1 MQMQEPLVS
10 IICTTYNHGPFI
22 RQCLDGFMMQKTNFT
37 FEVLIHDDASTDNTA
52 EIIREYEDKYPDII
66 KPIYQTENQYQKG
79 IKIGITYLYPRAKGK
94 YIAECEGDD
103 YWTDPLKLQKQV
115 KILETDDTYGCVY
128 TRYKTVNEYGE
139 DCEYPPSEYHQYRS
153 FTGDIFSA
161 LYYGNFPQ
169 TLTILF
175 RKELLS
181 KLPNHPIWCD
191 YTLFLKLSMQKKFFF
206 LNDIT
211 GAYRI
216 NPLGL
221 IQSGAF
227 CNYDINSVLLFYYKI
242 YLNEREYKR
251 TLIPHL
257 KIHKVFLI
265 KFCTFQNYKEYKQY
279 FIDIAKSSIF
289 LALIMP
295 FFLIK
300 NSVGVK

>member
-1 MQMQEPLVS
+1 MSDVIVS
-10 IICTTYNHGPFI
+10 VCVITYNHCNYI
-22 RQCLDGFMMQKTNFT
+22 RQCLDGILMQQTNFP
-37 FEVLIHDDASTDNTA
+37 FEIIVNDDCSTDGTA
-52 EIIREYEDKYPDII
+52 EIVKDYELKYPQLF
-66 KPIYQTENQYQKG
+66 KVTYQTENQYSKG
-79 IKIGITYLYPRAKGK
+79 VRGMFPRFCFPRTRGK
-94 YIAECEGDD
+94 YIALCEGDD

-257 KIHKVFLI
+257 KIHKAFLI
-265 KFCTFQNYKEYKQY
+265 KFCTLQNYKEYKQY

-289 LALIMP
+289 VALIMP
-295 FFLIK
+295 FFIIK